1 MRNVSVEPFLRQA
14 GQWDTLL
21 AVVDELLDLSLNYR
35 QSGHPGGSRSKM
47 HILLSTM
54 LTGAMRWDLL
64 RPWRPLQDRFVL
76 SAGHTV
82 PAVYATLAALNEAVR
97 ARYARDADERFAFPD
112 RGRWALL
119 GEDLLTLRRRG
130 GLPGHAEMTGK
141 SLFLKFNTGPSGHGM
156 PPAAGEALA
165 LKRAGA
171 GDVKVFCLEGEG
183 GLTAGAAH
191 ETKNT
196 GWGLGL
202 SNLVFLVDWNDY
214 GIDERA
220 HSSVVAGTP
229 RDWFAPAGW
238 RVVGT
243 ELGMEWEATAQTIAD
258 AVRGPDGGPPT
269 AAWFKTRKGRGYG
282 KFDAA
287 SHGTPWPMNSPQFW
301 ELREGFMR
309 RFGVRYQGFG
319 EPAPVDPVECQEQAA
334 ANIEIALDVLRA
346 DAQLVELVSDTI
358 LGLADSVP
366 EHLPGLIP
374 GTKVPTGVITA
385 DPAVTDPAAYPDA
398 LWKQPG
404 DKAANRTALS
414 AWGSYVNA
422 YCAKSF
428 GRPLFLACSA
438 DLAASTGITGFG
450 QDWGDMPGYGWYER
464 SGNAEG
470 VVLPQQ
476 ITEFTNAGL
485 MAGLASVNLAEDP
498 FREFSGFWGACS
510 TYGAFTY
517 LGYGPLRLF
526 SQLAQD
532 NPLKVG
538 KVLFI
543 AGHSGPETAEDSRT
557 HFGVFEPG
565 IMQLFP
571 RGQVVDLHPWEYN
584 EVPVMLAA
592 ALREEFPI
600 IALNLT
606 RPAVEI
612 PDRSSLGIASHMA
625 AARGAYLIREAD
637 RDRPSDGTIIV
648 RGTMPTSHLV
658 SLLPDIAE
666 RGYNVKIVA
675 AVSLALFERQ
685 SASYRA
691 GILSDADKE
700 HSMVITNGA
709 LRWMTDWSPDSVS
722 ARYSLSPERDGRWR
736 TGGSVDEVM
745 DEAGLSRDQI
755 LTGIKCFVLD
765 ERARRSAGGI
775 V

>member
-1 MRNVSVEPFLRQA
+1 MA
-14 GQWDTLL
+14 
-21 AVVDELLDLSLNYR
+21 
-35 QSGHPGGSRSKM
+35 
-47 HILLSTM
+47 
-54 LTGAMRWDLL
+54 
-64 RPWRPLQDRFVL
+64 
-76 SAGHTV
+76 
-82 PAVYATLAALNEAVR
+82 
-97 ARYARDADERFAFPD
+97 
-112 RGRWALL
+112 
-119 GEDLLTLRRRG
+119 
-130 GLPGHAEMTGK
+130 GK

-171 GDVKVFCLEGEG
+171 SEVKVFCLEGEG
-183 GLTAGAAH
+183 GLTTGAAH

-196 GWGLGL
+196 AWGLGL

-214 GIDERA
+214 GIDARA
-220 HSSVVAGTP
+220 HSTVVAGTP

-243 ELGMEWEATAQTIAD
+243 DRGMEWEATVRTIAE
-258 AVRGPDGGPPT
+258 AVRGPDDGPPT

-301 ELREGFMR
+301 ELRGDFMR
-309 RFGVRYQGFG
+309 RFDVRYEGSG
-319 EPAPVDPVECQEQAA
+319 EPAPADATECREQAA
-334 ANIEIALDVLRA
+334 ANIEIALNVLRA

-358 LGLADSVP
+358 LRLADGVP
-366 EHLPGLIP
+366 EHLPGMLLD
-374 GTKVPTGVITA
+374 TKVPAHVMTA
-385 DPAVTDPAAYPDA
+385 DPALTDPAAYPDT
-398 LWKQPG
+398 LWKPPG
-404 DKAANRTALS
+404 EKAANRTGLS
-414 AWGSYVNA
+414 AWAAYANGYCGKSY
-422 YCAKSF
+422 
-428 GRPLFLACSA
+428 GRPLFVACSA
-438 DLAASTGITGFG
+438 DLAASTGIAGFG
-450 QDWGDMPGYGWYER
+450 EEWDGTPGYGWYER
-464 SGNAEG
+464 SCNVEG

-485 MAGLASVNLAEDP
+485 MAGLASVNLADDP

-517 LGYGPLRLF
+517 LAYGPLRLF

-532 NPLKVG
+532 SPLKVG

-543 AGHSGPETAEDSRT
+543 ASHSGPETAEDSRT

-571 RGQVVDLHPWEYN
+571 HGQVLDLHPWEYN
-584 EVPVMLAA
+584 EVPVLLAA

-612 PDRSSLGIASHMA
+612 PDRSRLGIASHLA
-625 AARGAYLIREAD
+625 AARGAYLIRQAD
-637 RDRPSDGTIIV
+637 QHRAADGTIIV
-648 RGTMPTSHLV
+648 RGTMPTSHLI
-658 SLLPDIAE
+658 SLLPDIGG

-675 AVSLALFERQ
+675 AVSLGLFERQ
-685 SASYRA
+685 PAGYRTS
-691 GILSDADKE
+691 ILSDADKE

-709 LRWMTDWSPDSVS
+709 LRWMAEWSSDSVA

-745 DEAGLSRDQI
+745 DEAGLSRDQM
-755 LTGIKCFVLD
+755 LTGIERFVRD
-765 ERARRSAGGI
+765 QRARRSAR

>member
-1 MRNVSVEPFLRQA
+1 MREVSVEPFLGHA
-14 GQWDTLL
+14 GQWDKLL
-21 AVVDELLDLSLNYR
+21 AVADELLDIALNYR

-47 HILLSTM
+47 HIVMSTM
-54 LTGAMRWDLL
+54 LSGAMRWDLL
-64 RPWRPLQDRFVL
+64 RPWRPWQDRFVL

-82 PAVYATLAALNEAVR
+82 PAVYATLAVLNEAVR
-97 ARYARDADERFAFPD
+97 ARGAGERFAFPD
-112 RGRWALL
+112 EGRWALL
-119 GEDLLTLRRRG
+119 GRDLLTLRRRG
-130 GLPGHAEMTGK
+130 GLPGHAEMADK

-156 PPAAGEALA
+156 PAAAGEALA

-171 GDVKVFCLEGEG
+171 GEVKVFCLEGEG
-183 GLTAGAAH
+183 GLTTGAAH

-220 HSSVVAGTP
+220 HSAVVAGGP
-229 RDWFAPAGW
+229 PDWFAPVGW

-243 ELGMEWEATAQTIAD
+243 EHGMDWAAAARTVAD
-258 AVRGPDGGPPT
+258 AVRGPDDGPPT

-301 ELREGFMR
+301 ELRCDFMR
-309 RFGVRYQGFG
+309 RFGLRYEGFG
-319 EPAPVDPVECQEQAA
+319 EPAPADAAQCQAQAA
-334 ANIEIALDVLRA
+334 ANVEIALSVLRT
-346 DAQLVELVSDTI
+346 DRQLVELVSDTI
-358 LGLADSVP
+358 ARLAGSVP
-366 EHLPGLIP
+366 DHLPGVRVD
-374 GTKVPTGVITA
+374 TRVPTSTIIA
-385 DPAVTDPAAYPDA
+385 DRALTDPAAYPGT
-398 LWKQPG
+398 LWKPRG
-404 DKAANRTALS
+404 TKAPNRAALS
-414 AWGSYVNA
+414 AWGAYVNA
-422 YCAKSF
+422 YCRKAY
-428 GRPLFLACSA
+428 GRPLFVVCSA
-438 DLAASTGITGFG
+438 DLAASTGVAGFG
-450 QDWGDMPGYGWYER
+450 QEWDGMPGYGWYER
-464 SGNAEG
+464 ARNVEG

-485 MAGLASVNLAEDP
+485 MAGLASVNLADDP
-498 FREFSGFWGACS
+498 FREFAGFWGACS

-517 LGYGPLRLF
+517 LAYGPLRLF

-532 NPLKVG
+532 SPLKVG

-571 RGQVVDLHPWEYN
+571 RGQVLDLHPWEYN

-612 PDRSSLGIASHMA
+612 PDRAGLGIESHMA

-637 RDRPSDGTIIV
+637 GDAAADGTIIV

-658 SLLPDIAE
+658 SLLPDIGE
-666 RGYNVKIVA
+666 SGYNVKIVA
-675 AVSLALFERQ
+675 ATSFGLFERQ
-685 SASYRA
+685 PADYRA
-691 GILSDADKE
+691 NILSAADKE

-709 LRWMTDWSPDSVS
+709 LRWMTEWSSDSVE

-755 LTGIKCFVLD
+755 LAGIERFVLD
-765 ERARRSAGGI
+765 QRARRSAE